1 MRADRVEQ
9 RERRYDLL
17 REPRRHGHSS
27 GGPLSLRILGMT
39 TIPLE
44 GAGASATET
53 VAPPSALL
61 LPALIK
67 ATLRSRA

>member
-1 MRADRVEQ
+1 MRAERVEQ
-9 RERRYDLL
+9 RERRYDLPPA
-17 REPRRHGHSS
+17 PRRHGHSS

-53 VAPPSALL
+53 VAPPPALL
-61 LPALIK
+61 LPARAK
-67 ATLRSRA
+67 ATSRSRA